1 MKIIFAAMLMTFSA
15 LSFAHRE
22 WNVSCWSNGPFSM
35 NLVLNKNLKTSK
47 IIILKN
53 GEIFHEVDGGLG
65 CNEIS
70 VYQDYET
77 THTVS
82 QKDINCTG
90 KTDELVASV
99 YETTTNRII
108 ASFVYY
114 SPAGVD
120 FAQLFCNRQN

>member
-1 MKIIFAAMLMTFSA
+1 MLVAILITFST
-15 LSFAHRE
+15 LTFAHRE

-35 NLVLNKNLKTSK
+35 NLILNKDLKASK
-47 IIILKN
+47 ITILKN
-53 GEIFHEVDGGLG
+53 DVLFHEVDGKLG

-70 VYQDYET
+70 VYQDFET

-82 QKDINCTG
+82 HKDLNCSG

-99 YETTTNRII
+99 YETTTQRII

-114 SPAGVD
+114 SPEGVD
-120 FAQLFCNRQN
+120 FAQLFCKKN